1 MVSEREEIRWKFQV
15 MIENTKFVI
24 DGLDDQWRNFDEQ
37 AERVLRKIERK
48 RNYRLTGL
56 GFTITAILTL
66 VATGKF
72 GDYEQVGII
81 IAGILGL
88 WAAVLFGFTEHVL
101 GKEELVQKEINDL
114 FFDAKTQKFI
124 PIMGQIATLAMDKTI
139 IEEQMGP
146 LQNYV
151 SFNLKS
157 RDYLF
162 RWKLYRSLVRDLSK
176 EQRKEIDLARFSHKP
191 YEETYLG
198 VKREL
203 DLFKKSTLNFDTSDI
218 EEFIKLYEKNIKSK
232 T

>member
-1 MVSEREEIRWKFQV
+1 MSADREEIRWKFQV

-24 DGLDDQWRNFDEQ
+24 DGLDDQWKNFDEQ
-37 AERVLRKIERK
+37 AERSLRKIERK

-81 IAGILGL
+81 VAGILGL
-88 WAAVLFGFTEHVL
+88 YAAVLFGLSEHVL

-124 PIMGQIATLAMDKTI
+124 PAMGKIATLAMDKTI
-139 IEEQMGP
+139 TEEQMEP
-146 LQNYV
+146 IQNYV
-151 SFNLKS
+151 SLNLKS
-157 RDYLF
+157 KDYLF
-162 RWKLYRSLVRDLSK
+162 GWKLYKILIKDLSK
-176 EQRKEIDLARFSHKP
+176 EQRKEIDLSRFSHKL
-191 YEETYLG
+191 YEETYFG
-198 VKREL
+198 GKREL

-218 EEFIKLYEKNIKSK
+218 EEFIKSYEKNVKSK

>member
-1 MVSEREEIRWKFQV
+1 MSSEREEIRWKFQV

-37 AERVLRKIERK
+37 AERSLRKVERK

-88 WAAVLFGFTEHVL
+88 WAAVVFGFTEHVL

-114 FFDAKTQKFI
+114 FFDAKAQKFM

-139 IEEQMGP
+139 TEEQMVP
-146 LQNYV
+146 IQNYV
-151 SFNLKS
+151 SLNLKS

-162 RWKLYRSLVRDLSK
+162 RWKLYQILIKELSK
-176 EQRKEIDLARFSHKP
+176 EQRKEIDISRFSHKP
-191 YEETYLG
+191 YKETYLG
-198 VKREL
+198 AKREL

-218 EEFIKLYEKNIKSK
+218 EEFIKSYKKNVKSK
-232 T
+232 S